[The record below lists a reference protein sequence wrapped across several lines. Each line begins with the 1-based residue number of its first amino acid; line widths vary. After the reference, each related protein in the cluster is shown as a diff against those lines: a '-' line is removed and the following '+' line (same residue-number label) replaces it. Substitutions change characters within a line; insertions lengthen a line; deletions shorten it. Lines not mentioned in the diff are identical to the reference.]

1 MKGWEDRLRLEKGVR
16 NGGMVEE
23 GEEEEEEEGEEA
35 EEEER
40 RRGWRRLG
48 RRFIS
53 HVRRSR
59 LTESNP
65 PERRRIQRDIQKSGS
80 EWRNEGGKGG
90 RRRTAQ
96 GEKEGGNKGG
106 VIRRQGMGNGK
117 RPRTRNGKEASN
129 KCVIVG
135 ASKERQIKMNVCSY
149 PCFF

>member
-59 LTESNP
+59 LTDSRNQIHL
-65 PERRRIQRDIQKSGS
+65 RGVGS
-80 EWRNEGGKGG
+80 RGIFRSQDPNGG
-90 RRRTAQ
+90 T
-96 GEKEGGNKGG
+96 KEGRGEGEGRPK
-106 VIRRQGMGNGK
+106 GK
-117 RPRTRNGKEASN
+117 RRGGIRG
-129 KCVIVG
+129 G
-135 ASKERQIKMNVCSY
+135 
-149 PCFF
+149 